1 MTWAPLSQNTIVYS
15 TSLTICHRTVPKSR
29 HYEND
34 KKINHKQLPVF
45 IIELALQKQITP
57 FQRWGFDI
65 TRMRLTHMPRDHAQ
79 PAKQKKI
86 E

>member
-1 MTWAPLSQNTIVYS
+1 MIWAPLSQNTIVYS

-45 IIELALQKQITP
+45 IIELAPTETNYP
-57 FQRWGFDI
+57 FSTLRF
-65 TRMRLTHMPRDHAQ
+65 
-79 PAKQKKI
+79 
-86 E
+86 